1 MNIKRYKT
9 KIKALY
15 FLFSFRET
23 TRNKDMED
31 LTNMTAS
38 LESKK
43 TRYYNDLE
51 QLHQKLSFFIFNYLF

>member
-1 MNIKRYKT
+1 
-9 KIKALY
+9 
-15 FLFSFRET
+15 
-23 TRNKDMED
+23 MED

-51 QLHQKLSFFIFNYLF
+51 QLHQKLSYFFLFCSFYRKILSIDIQVTLIKKLKIMQVILI

>member
-1 MNIKRYKT
+1 
-9 KIKALY
+9 
-15 FLFSFRET
+15 
-23 TRNKDMED
+23 MED

-51 QLHQKLSFFIFNYLF
+51 QLHQKLSSFFYYCSILSIDIQVTLTKKLKIMPAILI